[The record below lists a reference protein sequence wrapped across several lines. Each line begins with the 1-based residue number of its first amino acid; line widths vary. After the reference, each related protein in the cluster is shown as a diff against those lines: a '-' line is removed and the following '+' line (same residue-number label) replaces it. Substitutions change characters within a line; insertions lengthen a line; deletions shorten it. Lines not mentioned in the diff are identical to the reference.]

1 MRTTPTSP
9 LILFLSR
16 VLSQSLS
23 WVWSV
28 AVLSI
33 IVFCT
38 LAWLFVQQHRTL
50 ELTLS
55 ELENFRQAR
64 INLSNGFLQVSLS
77 DYPNSPFGKAEG
89 YVLLQEAASSF
100 NQSLSRL
107 GITNKNSTADFERSV
122 KRFEEH
128 LSQWKEKGMTQTD
141 ETVNLRFA
149 FDDLERNA
157 GVMDLKTH
165 NNLTELT
172 KKIDRK
178 FAIVLCIA
186 VMLLSVIC
194 IVVFYAGK
202 IRDRFENAS
211 KESESRLRFALE
223 GTNDGLWDLQLKTG
237 KSYLSPRG
245 CEMLGYQPDE
255 MEKTVVI
262 WSDLIHP
269 EDLPKTR
276 ECLQDHIDGRAPI
289 IQAEQRMR
297 MKSGD
302 WKWILSRGK
311 VVSRDENG
319 TPLRATGT
327 HTDISERKKL
337 ENQLQQAQ
345 KMEAVGRLAGGV
357 AHDFNNMLGVILG
370 NVDMAME
377 AIESGESPLTELSEI
392 NKAAEHSVE
401 LTRQLLAF
409 ARRQT
414 IAPEVLDLNSAVKG
428 MLTMLRRLIGENID
442 LAWHPCPGIWPVKVD
457 PAQVNQLL
465 ANLCVNARDAIENIG
480 CLTIETG
487 NTTFDDCYC
496 SFHEGFVPGD
506 YVLIAV
512 SDNGFG
518 MTKETLNQIFEPFF
532 TTKGMGKGTG
542 LGLATIYGAVKQNKG
557 FINVYSEPGMGTT
570 FKIYFPRHGTAAADS
585 KKIDISSKIPSGR
598 GETILL
604 VEDEPTLL
612 KLATKIL
619 SAYGYNVLHTNSP
632 SEAIRMAEELPRSI
646 DLLISDVVM
655 PEMNCKDLSDQIKAF
670 RPDIPCLFMSG
681 YTANVIA
688 HHGVLDEGVQFIQK
702 PFSKK
707 ELAVKVRAV
716 IDRQRETLNYEQAR

>member
-1 MRTTPTSP
+1 
-9 LILFLSR
+9 
-16 VLSQSLS
+16 
-23 WVWSV
+23 V

-33 IVFCT
+33 LVCCA
-38 LAWLFVQQHRTL
+38 LSWLFVQQHRTL

-64 INLSNGFLQVSLS
+64 INLSNGFLHVSLS

-89 YVLLQEAASSF
+89 YVLLQKAASSF

-107 GITNKNSTADFERSV
+107 GITDKESTADFERSV
-122 KRFEEH
+122 KRFEEY
-128 LSQWKEKGMTQTD
+128 LSQWKEKDMTQTG
-141 ETVNLRFA
+141 ETLKLRIA

-157 GVMDLKTH
+157 GDMDLKTH
-165 NNLTELT
+165 NHLAELT
-172 KKIDRK
+172 KRIDRK

-223 GTNDGLWDLQLKTG
+223 GTNDGLWDLQLKAG
-237 KSYLSPRG
+237 KGYLSPRG
-245 CEMLGYQPDE
+245 CEMLGYQADE
-255 MEKTVVI
+255 MENTEVI

-269 EDLPKTR
+269 EDLPRTK
-276 ECLQDHIDGRAPI
+276 ECLQDHIDGKAPI
-289 IQAEQRMR
+289 IQVEQRMR

-311 VVSRDENG
+311 VVSRAEDG

-327 HTDISERKKL
+327 HTDISDRKKL

-414 IAPEVLDLNSAVKG
+414 IAPEVLDLNSTVKG

-442 LAWHPCPGIWPVKVD
+442 LAWHPCSGIWPVKVD

-465 ANLCVNARDAIENIG
+465 ANLCVNARDAIENVG

-487 NTTFDDCYC
+487 NTTFDDSYC
-496 SFHEGFVPGD
+496 SFHEGFVPGE

-512 SDNGFG
+512 SDNGCG

-570 FKIYFPRHGTAAADS
+570 FKIYFPRHGAAATDS
-585 KKIDISSKIPSGR
+585 KKINISSDIPSGR
-598 GETILL
+598 GETVLL

-612 KLATKIL
+612 KLATRIL
-619 SAYGYNVLHTNSP
+619 SANGYNVLHTNSP
-632 SEAIRMAEELPRSI
+632 SKAILMAKDLPGSI

-655 PEMNCKDLSDQIKAF
+655 PEMNCKDLSDRIKTF

-688 HHGVLDEGVQFIQK
+688 HHGVLDDGVQFIQK

-716 IDRQRETLNYEQAR
+716 IDKKRETLNYERAR